1 MNSHWFI
8 AAFPLLTVLYGIGTL
23 VTGIAKVQWMTN
35 RIRLKAKR
43 WFLMGLSAA
52 LTIVCAVIILYNPF
66 SSTAVLWTFIAITLI
81 VEAVVD
87 VIATIFAKE

>member
-1 MNSHWFI
+1 
-8 AAFPLLTVLYGIGTL
+8 
-23 VTGIAKVQWMTN
+23 
-35 RIRLKAKR
+35 
-43 WFLMGLSAA
+43 MGLSAA